1 MERFDADVGSS
12 DAALQKA
19 PIVFESVG
27 VDVPT
32 NVGFSMVNH
41 VVDVFGVQ
49 TLVSNPS
56 ITEHLRTR
64 LNVFAYFGLQSFSLN
79 VRNYRGSDFPVTR
92 QEAHDGYFA
101 HSASAADFLLAFAD
115 VHIPRQSADVSF
127 IGFNFP
133 AKFSERFTLQR
144 DRK

>member
-79 VRNYRGSDFPVTR
+79 VRNYRGSDFPMTATLPIPPVPLIFCLR
-92 QEAHDGYFA
+92 
-101 HSASAADFLLAFAD
+101 LLMCIFRAN
-115 VHIPRQSADVSF
+115 P
-127 IGFNFP
+127 P
-133 AKFSERFTLQR
+133 M
-144 DRK
+144 